1 MSMGKITVFVDEG
14 LIKHTLQVTNLK
26 TKKDVIEAGL
36 RELVRKKNQELLQQE
51 LGSFDLDL
59 SRKELILTL
68 RRHLVST
75 CLRKIGVR

>member
-14 LIKHTLQVTNLK
+14 LIKHALQVTNLK

-36 RELVRKKNQELLQQE
+36 RELVRKRNQELLQQE

-59 SRKELILTL
+59 SLKELKK
-68 RRHLVST
+68 RRAE
-75 CLRKIGVR
+75 R